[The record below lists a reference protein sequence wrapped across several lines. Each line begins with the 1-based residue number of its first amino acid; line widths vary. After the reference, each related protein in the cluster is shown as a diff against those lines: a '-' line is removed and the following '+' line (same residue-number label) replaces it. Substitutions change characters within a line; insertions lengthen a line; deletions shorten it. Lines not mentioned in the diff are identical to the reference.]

1 MVAELYVMDEVVI
14 VSVRPD
20 VVIFVVEGVDVPAEF
35 VALTVTTYV
44 FDEFKL
50 KNAICL
56 LNTLYVYNEPYPPE
70 TGAPLNVIFIVN
82 DVAVSPPV

>member
-1 MVAELYVMDEVVI
+1 MDEVVI
-14 VSVRPD
+14 TTVMPD
-20 VVIFVVEGVDVPAEF
+20 VVIFVVEGVDGPAEF

-50 KNAICL
+50 KNAISL
-56 LNTLYVYNEPYPPE
+56 RNTLYVYNEPYPPE
-70 TGAPLNVIFIVN
+70 TDTPFNVILIVN